1 MEAHAPPPRPALRP
15 RREHVG
21 GFGHVAVDTIEQV
34 RGTVREALRGRR
46 AWVVAGAVAVL
57 LLAYVGVAWA
67 LSGRVPSGVAVDGVP
82 IGGQSRDSAVQT
94 LDDDLTARAAEP
106 VQVTVG
112 DATDALDPTA
122 SGLTLDIDGTV
133 DDLVGFSVDPRAV
146 WRHVAGSSEVSARTV
161 VDDDVLAAAV
171 AELAT
176 RVDGEKVEGAV
187 TFADGAAVAAP
198 ARQGRV
204 LDVEGAVEALSEQWW
219 TGRRPVDLP
228 AELTEP
234 AIDQEDVDAAM
245 VSFATP
251 ATAGPLLVAVGEQ
264 QAELAPALVTPAL
277 RLDPVDGTLVP
288 VVDGEVLKAA
298 VLAANASIA
307 AEAEDAGFT
316 IEGGRP
322 VVVPAATG
330 VTIDAAA
337 LATAALEALATPERT
352 VTVDSAVAEPDL
364 TTAEAEA
371 LGVVE
376 VVSEFSTNLTAN
388 AERTENLD
396 IAARTVNGTLLL
408 PGETF
413 SLNDTLGRRTPE
425 KGYNEAPVIVRGRLT
440 EQYGGGV
447 SQMATTLFN
456 GMFFAGLEDVEHRPH
471 SFYISRYPEGREATV
486 NFGTIDLRFTNDTQH
501 GVFIETWLAGGQVN
515 TRFWSTEVWD
525 IRAEKGPRR
534 NVTQPETVRDSDE
547 ECISQ
552 SAQVGFD
559 VTVTRFFYSGGDLKR
574 TEEFN
579 TRYKP
584 ETEVICT

>member
-1 MEAHAPPPRPALRP
+1 MSG
-15 RREHVG
+15 V
-21 GFGHVAVDTIEQV
+21 GHVAVDTIEQQL
-34 RGTVREALRGRR
+34 RGGVREVLRRRRPWVFAL
-46 AWVVAGAVAVL
+46 AGVL
-57 LLAYVGVAWA
+57 LLVAYVGVSWA
-67 LSGRVPSGVAVDGVP
+67 VSGRVPNGVTVDGVAV
-82 IGGQSRDSAVQT
+82 GGQSRDTAVQT
-94 LDDDLTARAAEP
+94 LRSRLAGRAAAAVP
-106 VQVTVG
+106 VTVG
-112 DATDALDPTA
+112 DADETLDPTA
-122 SGLTLDIDGTV
+122 SGLTLDVEGTV
-133 DDLVGFSVDPRAV
+133 DDLVGFSVDPRAL
-146 WRHVAGSSEVSARTV
+146 WRHVAGSSEVDARTV
-161 VDDDVLAAAV
+161 VDPDALTAAV
-171 AELAT
+171 SELAT

-187 TFADGAAVAAP
+187 TFADGAAVPAP

-204 LDVEGAVEALSEQWW
+204 LDVEGAVEALSDRWW
-219 TGRRPVDLP
+219 TGQRPVALP
-228 AELTEP
+228 AELTDP
-234 AIDQEDVDAAM
+234 TIDQADVDAAM
-245 VSFATP
+245 ASFATP

-264 QAELAPALVTPAL
+264 RAELPPSVVTTAL
-277 RLDPVDGTLVP
+277 RLDPVDGSLVP
-288 VVDGEVLKAA
+288 AVDGEVLKAA
-298 VLAANASIA
+298 VLRANSSIA
-307 AEAEDAGFT
+307 AEPRNAGFR

-337 LATAALEALATPERT
+337 LATAALAALPTPERT
-352 VTVDSAVAEPDL
+352 VTVEAEVAEPEL

-388 AERTENLD
+388 AQRTENLA

-413 SLNDTLGRRTPE
+413 SLNDTLGRRTAE

-440 EQYGGGV
+440 EQFGGGV

-486 NFGTIDLRFTNDTQH
+486 NFGTIDLRFTNDSQH
-501 GVFIETWLAGGQVN
+501 GVFIETWVGGGQVN
-515 TRFWSTEVWD
+515 TRFWSTKVWD
-525 IRAEKGPRR
+525 ISAEKGPRR
-534 NVTQPETVRDSDE
+534 NVTQPETVHDSAKD
-547 ECISQ
+547 CISQ
-552 SAQVGFD
+552 GAQVGFD